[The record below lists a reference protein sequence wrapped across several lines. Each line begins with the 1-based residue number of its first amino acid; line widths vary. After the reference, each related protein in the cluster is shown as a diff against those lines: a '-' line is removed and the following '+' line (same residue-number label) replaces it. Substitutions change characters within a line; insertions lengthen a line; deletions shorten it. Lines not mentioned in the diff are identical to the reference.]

1 MRKIDENTIGYRI
14 RTLRKQKGYNQQQL
28 ADILN
33 KSLRTIQK
41 YETGEI
47 EISLSMINEL
57 AKVLGTTSTYL
68 LGYDIKTEPN
78 GLNCMA
84 DVMGFLF
91 ELEKITDLKFDIE
104 VKRPPRNAEWECSI
118 KFGGKAA
125 DLNADM
131 CLFLEDWADML
142 EDLRSGT
149 LSKEKYEKWQDQT
162 LAYYSGVA
170 VKRTDTEDSAIKVKI
185 PPEDLLHI

>member
-1 MRKIDENTIGYRI
+1 MRKINENTIGYRI

-68 LGYDIKTEPN
+68 LGYDIKTEQN

-84 DVMGFLF
+84 DIMGFLF
-91 ELEKITDLKFDIE
+91 ELEKVIDLKFDID

-118 KFGGKAA
+118 KFGGKSA

-131 CLFLEDWADML
+131 CLFFEDWADML

-170 VKRTDTEDSAIKVKI
+170 IERSDAEDSAIKVKI
-185 PPEDLLHI
+185 PPEDLMK

>member
-1 MRKIDENTIGYRI
+1 MRKINENTIGYRI

-68 LGYDIKTEPN
+68 LGYDIKTEQN

-84 DVMGFLF
+84 DIMGFLF
-91 ELEKITDLKFDIE
+91 ELEKVIDLKFDIDVE
-104 VKRPPRNAEWECSI
+104 RPPRNAEWECSI
-118 KFGGKAA
+118 KFGGKSA

-131 CLFLEDWADML
+131 CLFFEDWADML

-170 VKRTDTEDSAIKVKI
+170 IERSDAEDSAIKVKI
-185 PPEDLLHI
+185 PPEDLMK

>member
-1 MRKIDENTIGYRI
+1 MRKINENTIGYRI
-14 RTLRKQKGYNQQQL
+14 RTLRKQKGYNQQRL

-68 LGYDIKTEPN
+68 LGYDIKTEQN

-91 ELEKITDLKFDIE
+91 ELEKVIDLKFDID

-118 KFGGKAA
+118 KFGGKSA

-131 CLFLEDWADML
+131 CLFFEDWADML

-170 VKRTDTEDSAIKVKI
+170 IERSDAEDSAIKVKI
-185 PPEDLLHI
+185 PPEDLMK

>member
-1 MRKIDENTIGYRI
+1 MRKINENTIGYRI

-68 LGYDIKTEPN
+68 LGYDIKTEQN
-78 GLNCMA
+78 ALNCMA
-84 DVMGFLF
+84 DIMGFLF
-91 ELEKITDLKFDIE
+91 ELEKVIDLKFDID

-118 KFGGKAA
+118 KFGGKSA

-131 CLFLEDWADML
+131 CLFFEDWADML

-170 VKRTDTEDSAIKVKI
+170 IERSDAEDSAIKVKI
-185 PPEDLLHI
+185 PPEDLMK